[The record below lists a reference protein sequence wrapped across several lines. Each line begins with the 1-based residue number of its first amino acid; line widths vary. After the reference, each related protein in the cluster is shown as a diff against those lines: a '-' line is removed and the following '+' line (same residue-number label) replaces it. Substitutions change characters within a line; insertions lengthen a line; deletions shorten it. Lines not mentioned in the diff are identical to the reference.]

1 MEPIRL
7 ELPTGLDVGP
17 VNVYLFRQPEPVL
30 VDAGIRSADS
40 WEALQFGLAEHNLT
54 VMDISRVIITHPHV
68 DHFGQAGTIAAHS
81 DADIWICDL
90 GAAWLTDSA
99 EMWQQR
105 LDYYRQDFLTSVG
118 FDQATINLITGG
130 MKAIADQSDPIPPG
144 RVHTFAA

>member
-81 DADIWICDL
+81 DAGSAVKSAII
-90 GAAWLTDSA
+90 DSSA
-99 EMWQQR
+99 
-105 LDYYRQDFLTSVG
+105 S
-118 FDQATINLITGG
+118 IITG
-130 MKAIADQSDPIPPG
+130 K
-144 RVHTFAA
+144 TF